1 MSGLDIGLSGIAAA
15 QKGLEVIGNN
25 IANAATDG
33 FHRQR
38 LNFTP
43 GLTSFRDGFA
53 WGTGVDISGVVRVI
67 DNLLEKEIL
76 QQQAIGSQVEKELS
90 TLKTIESTFNELASG
105 SSLSK
110 TLDDFFAAIR
120 DLSAHPDEV
129 IWQLQLLSAA
139 EAMTF
144 QFRTL
149 GESLD
154 RIEARLQTEANAVV
168 DQINELS
175 AETADLNGRILQ
187 IEVVHGNANNLRD
200 QRDQRI
206 STLSKLIGISTT
218 RGDLGVVNVIAAG
231 VPIVLGKIAT
241 ELKVGLVTSTDLGLG
256 AKGTSVFNSRIE
268 GGQISALIK
277 LRNNI
282 VADIHADLDAL
293 AKTLVDAVNTYH
305 VQGVGSD
312 GAFSSKTGILVTDH
326 TALSSLSP
334 AVKDGTLYVRVT
346 NTTTGA
352 VTRTAV
358 TIDADANLAAAA
370 TAISS
375 AVSNVT
381 ATTLNSGNK
390 LKIDAAAGYKF
401 DFIPAPLPN
410 PDPSPAPTF
419 GSGYSSSKVHLSGL
433 FTGSANKTLTFT
445 VSGSGSLGNGT
456 ISIDVSDG
464 SSTIATLNVGSGY
477 VVGTELK
484 LGNGLRIAF
493 DAGTLAGADTFQVT
507 ALADSDTSGLLAAA
521 GINTFLSGTE
531 ARTIALRADIADA
544 PGSIATAMGSELVD
558 NANALRIAELQ
569 DSSQSALKSLSITDF
584 YHSMVT
590 QLGQD
595 ISNKRLRHENTEAI
609 LLNLGNRRSDTSGV
623 DVNEEAARILMF
635 QQIFQAMARYINS
648 VNTNMTT
655 LLELL

>member
-1 MSGLDIGLSGIAAA
+1 MSGLDIGLSGLSAA
-15 QKGLEVIGNN
+15 QRGLEVIGNN

-38 LNFTP
+38 LNLTP
-43 GLTSFRDGFA
+43 GLISLHDGFA
-53 WGTGVDISGVVRVI
+53 WGTGVDIGGVVRII

-76 QQQAIGSQVEKELS
+76 QQQAIGSQVQKELS
-90 TLKTIESTFNELASG
+90 TLKTVESTFNELASG

-110 TLDDFFAAIR
+110 TLDDFFAAVR

-129 IWQLQLLSAA
+129 IWQRQLLSAA
-139 EAMTF
+139 EVVTF

-149 GESLD
+149 GESLA
-154 RIEARLQTEANAVV
+154 RSEARLQTEANVLV

-175 AETADLNGRILQ
+175 AETADLNGKIQQ
-187 IEVVHGNANNLRD
+187 IEVVHGDANNLRD

-206 STLSKLIGISTT
+206 SALSKLIGVSTT
-218 RGDLGVVNVIAAG
+218 SRDLGVVDVIASG
-231 VPIVLGKIAT
+231 VRIVRGNDTTPLEA
-241 ELKVGLVTSTDLGLG
+241 GLVTGTDLGIR
-256 AKGTSVFNSRIE
+256 AKGTSTFISRVE
-268 GGQISALIK
+268 GGQISALIN
-277 LRNNI
+277 LRNN
-282 VADIHADLDAL
+282 VVSDIHADLDAL
-293 AKTLVDAVNTYH
+293 AKTLVDAVNAYH

-312 GAFSSKTGILVTDH
+312 GAFSSKTGIIVTAH

-370 TAISS
+370 TAITS

-381 ATTLNSGNK
+381 ATTLNSGK
-390 LKIDAAAGYKF
+390 QLKIDAAAGYTF

-410 PDPSPAPTF
+410 PDPSPAPVF
-419 GSGYSSSKVHLSGL
+419 GSGYASSKVHLSGL
-433 FTGSANKTLTFT
+433 FTGSANETLTFT

-456 ISIDVSDG
+456 ISIGVSDG
-464 SSTIATLNVGSGY
+464 SATIATLNVGSGY

-484 LGNGLRIAF
+484 LGNGLRVAF
-493 DAGTLAGADTFQVT
+493 DAGTLANADTFAVT
-507 ALADSDTSGLLAAA
+507 ALANSDASGLLAAA
-521 GINTFLSGTE
+521 GINTFLVGTE
-531 ARTIALRADIADA
+531 ARTIALRTDLADA
-544 PGSIATAMGSELVD
+544 PGGIATAMGSELAD

-569 DSSQSALKSLSITDF
+569 DSSQSALKSLSITD
-584 YHSMVT
+584 YYRSMVT
-590 QLGQD
+590 QIGQD
-595 ISNKRLRHENTEAI
+595 VANKQLRHENTEAI
-609 LLNLGNRRSDTSGV
+609 LLNLNNRRSDTSGV

-635 QQIFQAMARYINS
+635 QQMFQAMARYINS
-648 VNTNMTT
+648 VNTNMAA